1 MHVVRSRRAWVSRD
15 VVWKEIQLEPLSD
28 AELFAKHLAATG
40 RDGGTVWVE
49 ELFRRH
55 YQKVV
60 CWCLRFARNRND
72 AYDIAQGIFV
82 KAYRHLES
90 FRGDS
95 KVSRW
100 LYSITRSECMNFLK
114 ARSARPER
122 LEGELLEELP
132 DRDASSADQVLEREG
147 SARIVRTLLDQ
158 SLDEIEKQ
166 VFTLH
171 YGDDVPLK
179 VITRLLGLTNRSG
192 AKAYIVSARRK
203 LSRAVRQWKA
213 REQPQDG

>member
-1 MHVVRSRRAWVSRD
+1 MNVEHAS
-15 VVWKEIQLEPLSD
+15 LSD
-28 AELFAKHLAATG
+28 AELIANYRAVAD
-40 RDGGTVWVE
+40 RDGGAVWIH

-60 CWCLRFARNRND
+60 CWCLRFAGNRDD
-72 AYDIAQGIFV
+72 AYDLAQGIFV
-82 KAYRHLES
+82 KAYSNLQS
-90 FRGDS
+90 FRGES
-95 KVSRW
+95 KVSSW

-114 ARSARPER
+114 ARSTRTDVVGTEI
-122 LEGELLEELP
+122 LEERPAGEGSSP
-132 DRDASSADQVLEREG
+132 DLFLEREG
-147 SARIVRTLLDQ
+147 SARIVRALLDG
-158 SLDEIEKQ
+158 SLDETEKT

-203 LSRAVRQWKA
+203 LSQAIRDWKA
-213 REQPQDG
+213 REQALSG

>member
-1 MHVVRSRRAWVSRD
+1 MGVSWL

-28 AELFAKHLAATG
+28 AELIANYLAATG
-40 RDGGTVWVE
+40 RDGGAVWVD

-60 CWCLRFARNRND
+60 RWCLRFAGNRDD
-72 AYDIAQGIFV
+72 AYDMAQGIFV

-90 FRGDS
+90 FRGGS
-95 KVSRW
+95 KISSW
-100 LYSITRSECMNFLK
+100 LYSITRSECMNFLR
-114 ARSARPER
+114 ARSARPDQ

-132 DRDASSADQVLEREG
+132 DCDASSADRVLERED
-147 SARIVRTLLDQ
+147 SARIVRALLDQ
-158 SLDEIEKQ
+158 ALDEIEKQ

-192 AKAYIVSARRK
+192 AKAYIMSARRK
-203 LSRAVRQWKA
+203 LTRAVRQWKA
-213 REQPQDG
+213 REQAQDE

>member
-1 MHVVRSRRAWVSRD
+1 MHVVRSRPAWVSRD
-15 VVWKEIQLEPLSD
+15 VGWREIQLEPLSD
-28 AELFAKHLAATG
+28 AELIAKHLAAVG
-40 RDGGTVWVE
+40 RDGGGVWAD

-60 CWCLRFARNRND
+60 GWCLRFAPDRDD
-72 AYDIAQGIFV
+72 AYDVAQAIFV
-82 KAYRHLES
+82 KAYRNLES
-90 FRGDS
+90 FRGGS
-95 KVSRW
+95 KVSTW

-114 ARSARPER
+114 ARSARSER
-122 LEGELLEELP
+122 VEGERQELP
-132 DRDASSADQVLEREG
+132 DCDAWGADRALEREA
-147 SARIVRTLLDQ
+147 SARVVRTLLDQ

-203 LSRAVRQWKA
+203 LSRAVRQRKA
-213 REQPQDG
+213 RGQGLDE

>member
-1 MHVVRSRRAWVSRD
+1 VGWR
-15 VVWKEIQLEPLSD
+15 EIQLEPLSD
-28 AELFAKHLAATG
+28 AELIAKHLAAIG
-40 RDGGTVWVE
+40 QDGGGVWVD

-60 CWCLRFARNRND
+60 GWCLRFAPNRDD
-72 AYDIAQGIFV
+72 AYDVAQAIFV
-82 KAYRHLES
+82 KAYRNLES
-90 FRGDS
+90 FRGGS
-95 KVSRW
+95 KVSTW

-114 ARSARPER
+114 ARSARPDR
-122 LEGELLEELP
+122 VEGERLEELP
-132 DRDASSADQVLEREG
+132 DGDASGADRALEREG
-147 SARIVRTLLDQ
+147 SARIVRALLDQ

-179 VITRLLGLTNRSG
+179 AITRLLGLTNRSG

-203 LSRAVRQWKA
+203 LSRAVRQWKT
-213 REQPQDG
+213 REEGLDE

>member
-1 MHVVRSRRAWVSRD
+1 VS
-15 VVWKEIQLEPLSD
+15 KEIQLEAVSD
-28 AELFAKHLAATG
+28 AELIAKHLAATG
-40 RDGGTVWVE
+40 QDGGAVWVD

-60 CWCLRFARNRND
+60 RWCLRFAGNRDD
-72 AYDIAQGIFV
+72 AYDVAQGIFV
-82 KAYRHLES
+82 KAYRNLES

-95 KVSRW
+95 KVSSW

-114 ARSARPER
+114 ARSAGPEPV
-122 LEGELLEELP
+122 EEELLEGVP
-132 DRDASSADQVLEREG
+132 GGDASSADRVLEREG
-147 SARIVRTLLDQ
+147 SARIVRALLDQ
-158 SLDEIEKQ
+158 ALDEIEKQ

-192 AKAYIVSARRK
+192 AKAYIMSARRK
-203 LSRAVRQWKA
+203 LTRAVRQWKA
-213 REQPQDG
+213 REQAQDE